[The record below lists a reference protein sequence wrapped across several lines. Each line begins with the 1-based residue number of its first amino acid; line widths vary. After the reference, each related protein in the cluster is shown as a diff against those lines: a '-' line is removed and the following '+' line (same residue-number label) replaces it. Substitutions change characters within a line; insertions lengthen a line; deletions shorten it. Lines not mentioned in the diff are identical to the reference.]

1 MDERQHRLI
10 ARWERRWLAASA
22 VISVMFVILIAY
34 NLAVEGTHIAQQSA
48 RAQPETLLAN
58 ELFATPGVRQLAP
71 RRFQATIVG
80 QTYSFN
86 PSLITIPAGSEVEF
100 YFTSRDVLHGYQVEN
115 TNINVELIPGEVGTM
130 RYTFDEV
137 GDYRVTCNEYCG
149 IGHHTMLGEIRVLP
163 AAQYALFQEERAD
176 AEAQVPALPLAD
188 VGAEVYAASC
198 ASCHQPDGTG
208 LAGVFPPLA
217 EHVDE
222 LYAEQGR
229 EYVVDVLL
237 YGLSGPIMVGGT
249 SYDGQMPA
257 WAQLTNEQI
266 AGTLNYIMSA
276 WSAEDAL
283 PDGFEPYAPEDV
295 AEARGADLS
304 PADVYEQRVEG
315 DQ

>member
-1 MDERQHRLI
+1 MNERQHRVI

-34 NLAVEGTHIAQQSA
+34 NLAVEGGHIAQQSA
-48 RAQPETLLAN
+48 RAQPEVLLEN
-58 ELFATPGVRQLAP
+58 EMFATPGVRQLAP

-86 PSLITIPAGSEVEF
+86 PSLISIPVGSEVEF

-115 TNINVELIPGEVGTM
+115 TNINVEVIPGEVGTM
-130 RYTFDEV
+130 RYTFDTA
-137 GDYRVTCNEYCG
+137 GDYRITCNEYCG

-163 AAQYALFQEERAD
+163 AAQYAQLQEERAD
-176 AEAQVPALPLAD
+176 AEGQVPALPLAD
-188 VGAEVYAASC
+188 VGAEVYAGSC

-217 EHVDE
+217 DHVHE
-222 LYAEQGR
+222 LYAQEGPG
-229 EYVVDVLL
+229 YLVDVLL
-237 YGLSGPIMVGGT
+237 YGLSGPITVNGT
-249 SYDGQMPA
+249 GYDGQMPA

-276 WSAEDAL
+276 WSEEDAL
-283 PDGFEPYAPEDV
+283 PEGFAPYSPEDV

-304 PADVYEQRVEG
+304 PADVHEQRTADG
-315 DQ
+315 Q